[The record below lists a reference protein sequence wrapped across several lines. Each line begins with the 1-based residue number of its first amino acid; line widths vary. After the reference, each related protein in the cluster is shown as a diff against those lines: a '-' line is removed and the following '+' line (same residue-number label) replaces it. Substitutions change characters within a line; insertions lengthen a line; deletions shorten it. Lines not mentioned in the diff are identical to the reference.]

1 MLFKINVTMPKKILL
16 TLQQIFHED
25 LPQTVQM
32 QDHISKFEID
42 SLRLLQMVVKIEEH
56 WSIRI
61 PDDRI
66 IAVRTVGDL
75 VQLVVDSLQT
85 K

>member
-1 MLFKINVTMPKKILL
+1 MLFKMNVMMPKKILL
-16 TLQQIFHED
+16 TLQQMFHED

>member
-16 TLQQIFHED
+16 TLQQLFHED
-25 LPQTVQM
+25 LPQIVQM
-32 QDHISKFEID
+32 QDHISKFQID

-61 PDDRI
+61 PDERI

-75 VQLVVDSLQT
+75 VQLVVDGLQL